1 MTGYEGP
8 EGTVAAG
15 EIGLAAFVK
24 RADDLADK
32 YGERFRPTQYLRDLV
47 AKGESFPA

>member
-1 MTGYEGP
+1 M
-8 EGTVAAG
+8 
-15 EIGLAAFVK
+15 K